1 MIIWVIASF
10 ALLVIF
16 SVSLLNALTFP
27 RLRTASPTNPAAISI
42 LIPARNEA
50 SVIDNTIRAH
60 LNQHYPSFELCL
72 LDDAS
77 TDGTAEIAQ
86 LAAQKDP
93 HFRVITGQPLP
104 SGWLGKNWACHQLA
118 QTAQHGILVFTDAD
132 VQWQP
137 ASLTAVVALLE
148 KSGADMLTVWPTQQT
163 LTWGERLVV
172 PLMSLAIMAY
182 LPEFMVRFS
191 PFASF
196 AAANGQCI
204 VMRRSAY
211 AKIGGHQAVRA
222 NIVEDV
228 ILAKRIKSAGL
239 KLVMVDGNHFIQCR
253 MYDGWP
259 EVRDGFAK
267 NILAGHGNSI
277 LFLLFSTVFH
287 WLIFV
292 APLLW
297 LIGGA
302 IVNLGPVWPIWPLVL
317 VGLGVGTRMIS
328 AAVTHQRLL
337 DALFMPLSVILMTRI
352 ALRSIQWRLTGGPQ
366 WKGRVIA
373 HE

>member
-1 MIIWVIASF
+1 MIVWVIVSF

-27 RLRTASPTNPAAISI
+27 RLRTTSPTNPPAISI

-50 SVIDNTIRAH
+50 SVICNTIRAH
-60 LNQHYPSFELCL
+60 LNQHHPPFELCL

-86 LAAQKDP
+86 HAAQKDP
-93 HFRVITGQPLP
+93 RFRVITGQPLP

-196 AAANGQCI
+196 TAANGQCI

-228 ILAKRIKSAGL
+228 TLAKHIKSAGL
-239 KLVMVDGNHFIQCR
+239 KLVMADGNHVIQCR
-253 MYDGWP
+253 MYDGWS

-287 WLIFV
+287 WLIFI

-302 IVNLGPVWPIWPLVL
+302 IVYLGPAWPIWPLVL

-337 DALFMPLSVILMTRI
+337 DALLMPLSVILMTRI
-352 ALRSIQWRLTGGPQ
+352 ALHSIQWRLTGGPQ

>member
-27 RLRTASPTNPAAISI
+27 RLRTASPTNPPAISI

-50 SVIDNTIRAH
+50 SVIGNTIRAH

-77 TDGTAEIAQ
+77 TDGTAQIAQ
-86 LAAQKDP
+86 HAAQKDP

-118 QTAQHGILVFTDAD
+118 QTAQHGFLVFTDAD

-137 ASLTAVVALLE
+137 ASLTAVAALLE

-163 LTWGERLVV
+163 HTWGERLVV

-191 PFASF
+191 PFAAF

-204 VMRRSAY
+204 VMHCSAY

-228 ILAKRIKSAGL
+228 TLAKHIKSAGL
-239 KLVMVDGNHFIQCR
+239 KLVMADGNHFIQCH

-287 WLIFV
+287 WLIFIT
-292 APLLW
+292 PLLW
-297 LIGGA
+297 LIGGS
-302 IVNLGPVWPIWPLVL
+302 IVNLGPAWPIWPLVL

-337 DALFMPLSVILMTRI
+337 DALLMPLSVILMTRI